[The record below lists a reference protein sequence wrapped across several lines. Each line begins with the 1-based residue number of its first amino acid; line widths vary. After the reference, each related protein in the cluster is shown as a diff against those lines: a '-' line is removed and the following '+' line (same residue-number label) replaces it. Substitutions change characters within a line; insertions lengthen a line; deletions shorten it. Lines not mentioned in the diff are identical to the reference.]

1 MTQFLL
7 NNQRIIIL
15 ISSLIGLGNAIYS
28 IYHRIVLAFD
38 GIQDPAR
45 ELSLILFELPLVLPA
60 MLGLVYFLSKTTTKR
75 RIPLL
80 YLIYGLALILIILLR
95 AYSTDALEFGLPMV
109 LIFLPLC
116 VIISILLIQEILRN
130 SKK

>member
-1 MTQFLL
+1 MNQFLL

-38 GIQDPAR
+38 GIQDPVR
-45 ELSLILFELPLVLPA
+45 ELSGIIFELPFVLPA
-60 MLGLVYFLSKTTTKR
+60 ILGLFYFQS
-75 RIPLL
+75 RISTRGIPILF
-80 YLIYGLALILIILLR
+80 LIYGIALILIIALR

-109 LIFLPLC
+109 LIFLPIC
-116 VIISILLIQEILRN
+116 ITISYLLIKNMI
-130 SKK
+130 KK